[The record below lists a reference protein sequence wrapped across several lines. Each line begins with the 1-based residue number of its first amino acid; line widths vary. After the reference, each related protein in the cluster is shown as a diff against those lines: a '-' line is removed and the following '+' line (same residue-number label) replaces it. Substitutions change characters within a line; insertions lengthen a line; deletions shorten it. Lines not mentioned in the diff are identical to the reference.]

1 MQWERQV
8 LRLSGGRG
16 WSEVERVALVAR
28 AGRATQH
35 PTRQTKTPEPR
46 MGSAL
51 AAIRRHSSVSPLA
64 SRNRPIAPPQ
74 RQGTMGRWS
83 PGSPARAFH
92 ASRAE
97 GELRWRER
105 VSARRRGGDLS
116 PGEEGGERSRRR
128 ACAAGAHLVRG
139 GDEALVLREHQ
150 DDDEDHVD
158 LTCPQLLGGADG
170 TQQRDEQGVR
180 VGA

>member
-1 MQWERQV
+1 
-8 LRLSGGRG
+8 
-16 WSEVERVALVAR
+16 
-28 AGRATQH
+28 
-35 PTRQTKTPEPR
+35 
-46 MGSAL
+46 
-51 AAIRRHSSVSPLA
+51 
-64 SRNRPIAPPQ
+64 
-74 RQGTMGRWS
+74 MGRWP

-97 GELRWRER
+97 AELRWRER

-116 PGEEGGERSRRR
+116 PGEERGERSRRR
-128 ACAAGAHLVRG
+128 ACAAEAHLVRG

-158 LTCPQLLGGADG
+158 LTGPQLLGGADG
-170 TQQRDEQGVR
+170 TQQRDKQGVR